1 VVRGTT
7 RDVDRVREIEA
18 AGVDAHVGDP
28 DRVATLAPALAHVT
42 VACILL
48 GSVSGPPDHLA
59 ALHGT
64 RLQMLLSRML
74 DTTVH
79 GIVYEAAGSAGG
91 DVLRSGAAYVATAC
105 RGSRIPF
112 ALIEADPSDHGRWLT
127 CAHEAVTVALGRR
140 NNPHRYSPPDQ

>member
-7 RDVDRVREIEA
+7 RDVDRAREIEA
-18 AGVDAHVGDP
+18 AGIEPHVGDP

-48 GSVSGPPDHLA
+48 GSASGPADRVA

-64 RLQMLLSRML
+64 RLHMLISRML

-79 GIVYEAAGSAGG
+79 GIVYEAAGTAAA
-91 DVLRSGAAYVATAC
+91 DVLRDGAASVAAAC

-112 ALIEADPSDHGRWLT
+112 ALIEANPSDHDRWLA
-127 CAHEAVTVALGRR
+127 CAHEAVGAVLGGAQPR
-140 NNPHRYSPPDQ
+140 